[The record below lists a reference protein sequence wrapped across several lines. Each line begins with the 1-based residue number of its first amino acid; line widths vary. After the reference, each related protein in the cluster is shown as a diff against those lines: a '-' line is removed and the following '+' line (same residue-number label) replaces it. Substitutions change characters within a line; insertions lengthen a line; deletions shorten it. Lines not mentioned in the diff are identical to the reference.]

1 MSTRMLPV
9 AVLGIGVFLA
19 AGATLAVIEHA
30 ATPGVV
36 FAAPAF
42 AHVAVAAGLTR
53 SSRAA
58 AVVGGVLG
66 VVELIAV
73 AIVLS
78 FIVGIEIGI
87 GVDLG
92 DQWFAPLNGYGTLV
106 VAAVIV
112 LVAAGLVRRAV
123 RAIGAVAAA
132 RLAV

>member
-1 MSTRMLPV
+1 MSSRMLPL

-30 ATPGVV
+30 ATPGLV
-36 FAAPAF
+36 FAALALV
-42 AHVAVAAGLTR
+42 HVAVAAGLSR

-58 AVVGGVLG
+58 AIVGGILG

-87 GVDLG
+87 GLDLG
-92 DQWFAPLNGYGTLV
+92 DQWFAPLNGYATLV

-112 LVAAGLVRRAV
+112 LVAGGLVRRAV
-123 RAIGAVAAA
+123 RAIGASPVAG
-132 RLAV
+132 LAV